1 MELLKV
7 PGLDGTIKYVVRDA
21 TARHLG
27 VNNRKHFR
35 AGVPFSVV
43 SLMLFGNSVITPNT
57 ALFM

>member
-35 AGVPFSVV
+35 AGVPFFCRVTHA
-43 SLMLFGNSVITPNT
+43 FW
-57 ALFM
+57 